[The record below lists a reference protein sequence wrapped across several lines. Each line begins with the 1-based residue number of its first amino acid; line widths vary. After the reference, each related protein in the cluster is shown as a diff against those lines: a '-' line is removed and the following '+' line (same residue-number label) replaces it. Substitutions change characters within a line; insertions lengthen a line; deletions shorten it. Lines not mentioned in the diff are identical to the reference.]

1 MAPTTIAFLPGGTWN
16 SDTEAVEFW
25 AEVNGRRV
33 RCRVFWDTLDD
44 LDRSSGKNRL
54 DLFAVHRRA
63 VEANVEEKIL
73 AGALETD
80 GTISIR
86 KEDVA

>member
-1 MAPTTIAFLPGGTWN
+1 MEGGTWN

-25 AEVNGRRV
+25 EA
-33 RCRVFWDTLDD
+33 LDG
-44 LDRSSGKNRL
+44 LDHSSGKNRL

-63 VEANVEEKIL
+63 VEAKVEERIL
-73 AGALETD
+73 AGGFETD

-86 KEDVA
+86 EEDVA